1 MNGKIKEL
9 AETAG
14 FQSYCKDGDK
24 IGWVG
29 DIGTIVPKFAEL
41 LVKEC
46 INCVDDLIEPDPY
59 DESIEG
65 LYREHNRAL
74 KQAMNRISN
83 RFGIDV

>member
-9 AETAG
+9 AKTAG
-14 FQSYCKDGDK
+14 FQSYCKNGSK

-29 DIGTIVPKFAEL
+29 DVGTLLPKFSEL

-46 INCVDDLIEPDPY
+46 IDCVDDLIEPDPY
-59 DESIEG
+59 DESIES

-74 KQAMNRISN
+74 KQAMDRIAK
-83 RFGIDV
+83 RFGVES